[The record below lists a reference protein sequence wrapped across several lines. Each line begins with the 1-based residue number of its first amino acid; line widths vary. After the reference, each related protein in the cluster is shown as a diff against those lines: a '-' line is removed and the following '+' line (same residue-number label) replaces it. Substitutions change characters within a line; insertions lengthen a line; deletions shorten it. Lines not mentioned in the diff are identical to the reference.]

1 MTPTT
6 PLEHVRRITLYVLLM
21 FAGFVLGWLVLL
33 AKVRSGGDS
42 PALLITEVEIHSLQP
57 RWGLNLLVVPF
68 IAALIAIVRSSHR
81 EVGDVLIALAVG
93 AVLAIGMAYFPSAVM
108 GGHVRWPFRS
118 THFDPSGFMD
128 LSLMY
133 AIGVIAI
140 LLIMNRIAAR
150 TATTTEHT
158 PTTTS

>member
-1 MTPTT
+1 VTPTT
-6 PLEHVRRITLYVLLM
+6 RWEHVRRITLYVVLM
-21 FAGFVLGWLVLL
+21 FGGFVLGWLVLL
-33 AKVRSGGDS
+33 AKVRSGGNS
-42 PALLITEVEIHSLQP
+42 RPPLVTEVEIHSLQA

-68 IAALIAIVRSSHR
+68 IAGAIAIVRRSHR
-81 EVGDVLIALAVG
+81 EVGDLLIALVVG

-108 GGHVRWPFRS
+108 GGHVLWPFRS
-118 THFDPSGFMD
+118 THFDPTGFMD

-140 LLIMNRIAAR
+140 LLIVNRITAR

-158 PTTTS
+158 RTTS